1 MKIAGAVAL
10 VTGASSGI
18 GAETARELA
27 RRGARVILAA
37 RRADLL
43 AAQVAAIHQAG
54 GQASAIEA
62 DVSDAASIERLARDA
77 EAVYGRIDILV
88 NNAGV
93 HVRGPFAE
101 MAPEGVAQMLDTNL
115 SGAIELTRRL
125 LPAMLQRR
133 SGAIIYVASVAGHI
147 ATDPL
152 YSATKYGL
160 RGFALSLRRQLRRSG
175 VSVSIVSPGYVRTP
189 LTSYRRGR
197 LPGPGIIARA
207 IAGLVERPRREVV
220 APWWYSLAIAVER
233 VAPGLVDVALGRG
246 PSSLTRRA
254 SSPAQKRPN
263 QRN

>member
-43 AAQVAAIHQAG
+43 AEQIAAIQAAG
-54 GQASAIEA
+54 GQASAVVA
-62 DVSDAASIERLARDA
+62 DLADAASIERLARDA
-77 EAVYGRIDILV
+77 EAVHGQVDILV

-93 HVRGPFAE
+93 HIRGPFAA
-101 MAPEGVAQMLDTNL
+101 MAPESIDQMLDTNL
-115 SGAIELTRRL
+115 GGAIQLTRLL

-133 SGAIIYVASVAGHI
+133 GGAVVYVASVAGHI

-152 YSATKYGL
+152 YSAAKYGL
-160 RGFALSLRRQLRRSG
+160 RGFALALRRQLRRSG
-175 VSVSIVSPGYVRTP
+175 VSVSVVSPGYIRTP

-207 IAGLVERPRREVV
+207 VASVIERPRREVI
-220 APWWYSLAIAVER
+220 APWWYRLAVAVET
-233 VAPGLVDVALGRG
+233 VAPGLVDLALGRR
-246 PSSLTRRA
+246 PAITARHDASAERTRT
-254 SSPAQKRPN
+254 
-263 QRN
+263 QR